1 MRDYSN
7 QKAEIETIRE
17 RSIAIKLSDA
27 DTVRITEKAE
37 GVGLT
42 VAELLESFIG
52 DLVSGTY
59 SNGSDERMYADEWFN
74 RCGFSW
80 MYEKTFLTFLIRWG
94 NIQPILD
101 TLDYIAE
108 CEEDLKE
115 ATDEEERKAIEE
127 ELEYQRREIEDYY
140 REYTDSY
147 REEENGKEPQPY
159 TEALE
164 GVRAYKDRLEAFKK
178 GCEHEASGQGKRN
191 QKEEHRSQTEER
203 SGEEGA

>member
-17 RSIAIKLSDA
+17 RAITLRLSDA

-42 VAELLESFIG
+42 VAGLLESFIG
-52 DLVSGTY
+52 DLVDGTY
-59 SNGSDERMYADEWFN
+59 SNGSDERMYANEWFN

-80 MYEKTFLTFLIRWG
+80 MYEKTFLTFLIEWG
-94 NIQPILD
+94 NIQTILD

-108 CEEDLKE
+108 CERDLE
-115 ATDEEERKAIEE
+115 GATEEEEQEAIKE

-140 REYTDSY
+140 KEYADTV
-147 REEENGKEPQPY
+147 EKPQPY
-159 TEALE
+159 KDALE
-164 GVRAYKDRLEAFKK
+164 GIQAYKDRLEAFKK
-178 GCEHEASGQGKRN
+178 GV
-191 QKEEHRSQTEER
+191 
-203 SGEEGA
+203 